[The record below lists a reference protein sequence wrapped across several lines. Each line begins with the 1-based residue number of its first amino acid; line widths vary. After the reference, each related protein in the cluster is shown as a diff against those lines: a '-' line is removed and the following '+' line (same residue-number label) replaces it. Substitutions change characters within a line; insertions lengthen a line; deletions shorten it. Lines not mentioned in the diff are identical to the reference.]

1 MVGGVIMAFKKKIK
15 AVQIDTLVGPLS
27 KVVGDVYY
35 GGGLQ
40 IEGTVEGNITAKCED
55 KCVLVISEMGVVEGE
70 IRGTF
75 IIIDGTVHGDIYA
88 NEGIEL
94 KSGARINGDI
104 YYASLGM
111 TVGAEVNGKLV
122 HQLSPNPPESL

>member
-1 MVGGVIMAFKKKIK
+1 MAFKKKIK

-55 KCVLVISEMGVVEGE
+55 KCVLVISEMGIVEGE

-122 HQLSPNPPESL
+122 HQLSPNPPETL

>member
-1 MVGGVIMAFKKKIK
+1 MVFKKKVK
-15 AVQIDTLVGPLS
+15 AVQIDTLVGPMS

-40 IEGTVEGNITAKCED
+40 IEGTVEGSVLAKCED

-75 IIIDGTVHGDIYA
+75 IIVDGTVHGDIYSSD
-88 NEGIEL
+88 GIEL
-94 KSGARINGDI
+94 KAGAKINGDI
-104 YYASLGM
+104 YYASLGI
-111 TVGAEVNGKLV
+111 TVGAEVNGRLV
-122 HQLSPNPPESL
+122 YQPAPAPTDVL

>member
-1 MVGGVIMAFKKKIK
+1 MAFRKKVK
-15 AVQIDTLVGPLS
+15 AVQIDTLVGPMS
-27 KVVGDVYY
+27 KVVGDVFY

-40 IEGTVEGNITAKCED
+40 VEGTIEGNVLAKCED

-88 NEGIEL
+88 SEGIEL

-122 HQLSPNPPESL
+122 CQPSPNPPDTL

>member
-1 MVGGVIMAFKKKIK
+1 MTMAFRKKFK
-15 AVQIDTLVGPLS
+15 AVQIDTLVGPMS

-40 IEGTVEGNITAKCED
+40 IEGTVEGNVMAKSED
-55 KCVLVISEMGVVEGE
+55 KSVLVISEMGVVEGE
-70 IRGTF
+70 IRGTS

-88 NEGIEL
+88 SEGIEL
-94 KSGARINGDI
+94 KAGAKINGDI
-104 YYASLGM
+104 YYTSLGM

-122 HQLSPNPPESL
+122 CQPSPNPPDTL

>member
-1 MVGGVIMAFKKKIK
+1 MAFRKKVK
-15 AVQIDTLVGPLS
+15 AVQVDTLVGPMS

-40 IEGTVEGNITAKCED
+40 IEGTVEGNVLAKGED

-70 IRGTF
+70 IRGTY

-88 NEGIEL
+88 SEGIEL
-94 KSGARINGDI
+94 KAAAKINGDI

-122 HQLSPNPPESL
+122 CQHSPNPPDAL

>member
-1 MVGGVIMAFKKKIK
+1 MAFRKKVK
-15 AVQIDTLVGPLS
+15 AVQIDTLVGPMS
-27 KVVGDVYY
+27 KVIGDVYY

-40 IEGTVEGNITAKCED
+40 VEGTIEGNVLAKCED

-88 NEGIEL
+88 SEGIEL

-122 HQLSPNPPESL
+122 CQPSPNPPDTL

>member
-1 MVGGVIMAFKKKIK
+1 MAFRKKVK
-15 AVQIDTLVGPLS
+15 AVQIDTLVGPMS

-40 IEGTVEGNITAKCED
+40 IEGTVEGNVLAKGED
-55 KCVLVISEMGVVEGE
+55 KCVLVINEMGVVEGE
-70 IRGTF
+70 IRGTY

-88 NEGIEL
+88 SDGIEL
-94 KSGARINGDI
+94 KAGAKINGDI
-104 YYASLGM
+104 YYASLGI

-122 HQLSPNPPESL
+122 CQSSPNPPDAL

>member
-1 MVGGVIMAFKKKIK
+1 MAFKKKIK

-88 NEGIEL
+88 NEDIEL
-94 KSGARINGDI
+94 KSRARINGDI

-122 HQLSPNPPESL
+122 HQLSPNPPDTL

>member
-1 MVGGVIMAFKKKIK
+1 MAFRKKIK
-15 AVQIDTLVGPLS
+15 AVQVDTLVGPMS

-40 IEGTVEGNITAKCED
+40 IEGTVEGNVLAKGED
-55 KCVLVISEMGVVEGE
+55 KCVLVIGEMGVVEGE
-70 IRGTF
+70 IRGTY

-88 NEGIEL
+88 SEGIEL
-94 KSGARINGDI
+94 KAGAKINGDI
-104 YYASLGM
+104 YYASLGI

-122 HQLSPNPPESL
+122 SQPSPAPADVL

>member
-1 MVGGVIMAFKKKIK
+1 MAFRKKVK
-15 AVQIDTLVGPLS
+15 AVQIDTLVGPMS

-40 IEGTVEGNITAKCED
+40 IEGTVEGNVLAKGED
-55 KCVLVISEMGVVEGE
+55 KCVLVINEMGVVEGE
-70 IRGTF
+70 IRGTY
-75 IIIDGTVHGDIYA
+75 IIIDGTVH
-88 NEGIEL
+88 
-94 KSGARINGDI
+94 GDI

-122 HQLSPNPPESL
+122 CQSSPNPPDAL

>member
-1 MVGGVIMAFKKKIK
+1 MVFRKKVK
-15 AVQIDTLVGPLS
+15 AVQIDTLVGPMS
-27 KVVGDVYY
+27 KVVGDVFY

-40 IEGTVEGNITAKCED
+40 VEGTIEGNVLAKCED

-88 NEGIEL
+88 SEGIEL

-122 HQLSPNPPESL
+122 CQPSPNPPDTL

>member
-1 MVGGVIMAFKKKIK
+1 MAFRKKIK
-15 AVQIDTLVGPLS
+15 AVQIDTLVGPMS

-40 IEGTVEGNITAKCED
+40 IEGTVEGNVMAKCED

-70 IRGTF
+70 IRGTS

-88 NEGIEL
+88 SEGIEL
-94 KSGARINGDI
+94 KAGAKINGDI
-104 YYASLGM
+104 YYASLGI

-122 HQLSPNPPESL
+122 CQPPSSPVDTL

>member
-1 MVGGVIMAFKKKIK
+1 MAFRKKIK
-15 AVQIDTLVGPLS
+15 AVQIDTLIGPMS

-40 IEGTVEGNITAKCED
+40 IEGTVEGNVVAKGED

-75 IIIDGTVHGDIYA
+75 IIVDGTVHGDIYA
-88 NEGIEL
+88 SEGIEL
-94 KSGARINGDI
+94 KSGAKINGDI

-122 HQLSPNPPESL
+122 CQLPGNAAETL

>member
-1 MVGGVIMAFKKKIK
+1 MAFRKKVK
-15 AVQIDTLVGPLS
+15 AVQIDTLVGPMS
-27 KVVGDVYY
+27 KVVGDVFY

-40 IEGTVEGNITAKCED
+40 VEGTIEGNVLAKCED
-55 KCVLVISEMGVVEGE
+55 KCVLVVSDMGVVEGE

-88 NEGIEL
+88 SEGIEL
-94 KSGARINGDI
+94 KSGAKINGDI

-122 HQLSPNPPESL
+122 CQPSPHPPDTL